1 MENFG
6 LTLKEADDLIRQEM
20 EKYRTNKATG
30 GRVGFANAGSVM
42 KDPDEVV
49 AGMDNELNPGITD
62 QLLKGID
69 RDMGVDLIDKIQG
82 LKYGKDF
89 LGFDSLGYP
98 ETSKNDPMSMEQTIQ
113 YLENL
118 FDQHIEDG
126 NDPRKGGYFHD
137 LGIYSKED
145 IRRRVELG
153 YDSAKASETQTGIM
167 KAANGGRVGFQIG
180 GPAYDATDPIYGSSA
195 ITVTPDT
202 IMGPQGN
209 QIQAQTGVNPALQ
222 RSQNP
227 FQNLGFLNTQKHF
240 DQNQLLK
247 NAVASGE
254 ITPEQ
259 YNELGG
265 YDVTQT
271 MAAGNPI
278 MGGIGNLLGS
288 TAYNVVQ
295 SLKGDQPFSDIF
307 GDVYRNVKGGMGF
320 ISDDLKS
327 KYESI
332 INQQQVDPGVAT
344 TPIEQSTT
352 TQPTFD
358 RKATI
363 ERILKN
369 IEPTFDS
376 SQYSPLDLD
385 YLKSLSPSEI
395 KDELDAVYLEGRR
408 FRDADYS
415 SGRIGGG
422 NPFFRYGPQYMEQF
436 NIQGGPLQLSSQN
449 IGYGLRKQLGEL
461 SPLIGEEALKS
472 YTKRLDDSLI
482 DYYRTNFTG
491 DTDLQKSI
499 FGIDP
504 QYLNNGGRV
513 GYAYGS
519 GLKLAQLLQKA
530 GKSLK
535 DEIKKAVD
543 DLIPTGDPK
552 LDADMALDNMLEE
565 LGIDRDAIDGYD
577 ILDAYGLAYDELK
590 RPLLKEIEE
599 TKSLAPKMT
608 ERFELKQKY
617 PGIDDKLLTQIID
630 DPDPQRKAEVLA
642 TIDQA
647 FELMRQG
654 KSQEEVLDIMKQMT
668 DRTKQ
673 ASGGLSYLSGF

>member
-1 MENFG
+1 
-6 LTLKEADDLIRQEM
+6 
-20 EKYRTNKATG
+20 
-30 GRVGFANAGSVM
+30 
-42 KDPDEVV
+42 
-49 AGMDNELNPGITD
+49 
-62 QLLKGID
+62 
-69 RDMGVDLIDKIQG
+69 
-82 LKYGKDF
+82 
-89 LGFDSLGYP
+89 
-98 ETSKNDPMSMEQTIQ
+98 MSMEQTIQ

-271 MAAGNPI
+271 MAAGNPV

-295 SLKGDQPFSDIF
+295 SLKGDQSPFDIP
-307 GDVYRNVKGGMGF
+307 GDVYRNVKGGMGL

-327 KYESI
+327 KYENI
-332 INQQQVDPGVAT
+332 INQQQ
-344 TPIEQSTT
+344 STT
-352 TQPTFD
+352 TQGSPDAGTNL
-358 RKATI
+358 T
-363 ERILKN
+363 
-369 IEPTFDS
+369 
-376 SQYSPLDLD
+376 QYSNIAELTRVMDDNPNINSLAEADNYIKSASYFKNYSPVYDPELGR
-385 YLKSLSPSEI
+385 YLTEYEYAKQIAATTENPE
-395 KDELDAVYLEGRR
+395 KYM
-408 FRDADYS
+408 RD
-415 SGRIGGG
+415 
-422 NPFFRYGPQYMEQF
+422 N
-436 NIQGGPLQLSSQN
+436 
-449 IGYGLRKQLGEL
+449 
-461 SPLIGEEALKS
+461 
-472 YTKRLDDSLI
+472 RLAS
-482 DYYRTNFTG
+482 
-491 DTDLQKSI
+491 
-499 FGIDP
+499 
-504 QYLNNGGRV
+504 GGRV

-519 GLKLAQLLQKA
+519 GKKLLDVLKQK
-530 GKSLK
+530 GK
-535 DEIKKAVD
+535 DITQEIKKAVD
-543 DLIPTGDPK
+543 NIYTTDDIK
-552 LDADMALDNMLEE
+552 YDADVAVDDMLET
-565 LGIDRDAIDGYD
+565 LGIDRSEIDEKD
-577 ILDAYGLAYDELK
+577 ILDAYGMAYDELK
-590 RPLLKEIEE
+590 KPLLKKLRNKPVEN
-599 TKSLAPKMT
+599 LAPKMT
-608 ERFELKQKY
+608 ERFELKERF
-617 PGIDDKLLTQIID
+617 PGIDEELVTKIVE
-630 DPDPQRKAEVLA
+630 DPDPQRKAEIIA
-642 TIDQA
+642 TIEQA

-654 KSQEEVLDIMKQMT
+654 KSSDEVLDIMKQMT

-673 ASGGLSYLSGF
+673 AGGGLSYLSGF